1 MTQVSTMKE
10 MCFSNATLLSH
21 LGLLKLGLT
30 LGLFLML
37 VEAIVEAGL
46 VEQDA
51 SKDELFEAKFIE
63 KDASKDGLFEAKLRD
78 EESIEDKLRQHLAA
92 SNTTGVRLSSASD
105 FCHF

>member
-1 MTQVSTMKE
+1 MKE

-46 VEQDA
+46 VEHDA
-51 SKDELFEAKFIE
+51 SKGGDFEAKPRG
-63 KDASKDGLFEAKLRD
+63 AGD

-92 SNTTGVRLSSASD
+92 ANTTTGVRLSFEPSSTSD
-105 FCHF
+105 L